1 MNVCSFIN
9 VVKPNAP
16 EVIVLS
22 NNSIK
27 AVLNLIL
34 AQSTF
39 NYRRIWTL
47 VRFIYQPPD
56 ALVRIRLWLHSAG
69 ALNESFRWME
79 TESACR
85 RRQTSHH
92 LPLTRTEL
100 KPDPPVRLELR
111 WLKHNLW
118 SDNGV
123 ANMPIK
129 MKIKHQKAIL
139 GVYQNKKNMISHR
152 KHEHSV

>member
-1 MNVCSFIN
+1 MWLNLFN
-9 VVKPNAP
+9 VKPKSNAP
-16 EVIVLS
+16 KFVIKRS
-22 NNSIK
+22 NKSIK
-27 AVLNLIL
+27 AVLNFIL

-39 NYRRIWTL
+39 NYRRIWISA
-47 VRFIYQPPD
+47 RFIYQPPD
-56 ALVRIRLWLHSAG
+56 ALVKIRLCLHTSG
-69 ALNESFRWME
+69 ALNTSPRWVE

-118 SDNGV
+118 SDNSV

-139 GVYQNKKNMISHR
+139 GVYQNKKYEST
-152 KHEHSV
+152 S

>member
-1 MNVCSFIN
+1 MLNPKF
-9 VVKPNAP
+9 
-16 EVIVLS
+16 VITLS

-39 NYRRIWTL
+39 NYRRIWIS

-56 ALVRIRLWLHSAG
+56 ALVRIRLCLHSAV
-69 ALNESFRWME
+69 ARNEYLRWME

-118 SDNGV
+118 SDSGV

-129 MKIKHQKAIL
+129 MKIKHQKAIV
-139 GVYQNKKNMISHR
+139 GVYENKKKLFHIVSMSTQCNGQA
-152 KHEHSV
+152 